1 MTYSRSHGWDMR
13 GRQTHALH
21 PFKKGDKGV
30 SKPSGLHS
38 LWSGP
43 NSWPASP
50 VDFSLEGRSQTSK
63 CPSSFWYPVSLWN
76 EKQKAKKLPS
86 LKGPVTAWTP
96 LFVSYLLNCF
106 RMHWIFTAVPGWSL
120 VTVSGGYSLVPVHG
134 ASHCGGFSYCGA
146 WTPGHLGFSSRGTL
160 KKIVIKYP

>member
-1 MTYSRSHGWDMR
+1 LSVLFRQDISDDAHLTDVEKLMTYSRSHGWDMR

-63 CPSSFWYPVSLWN
+63 CLFQFLVSSESM
-76 EKQKAKKLPS
+76 K
-86 LKGPVTAWTP
+86 
-96 LFVSYLLNCF
+96 
-106 RMHWIFTAVPGWSL
+106 
-120 VTVSGGYSLVPVHG
+120 
-134 ASHCGGFSYCGA
+134 
-146 WTPGHLGFSSRGTL
+146 
-160 KKIVIKYP
+160 